1 MGNEYDSLHE
11 FDRYKK
17 EFKNSIQELIN
28 QGLIQEAKYMVD
40 EYDKIV
46 KNDIEVFSIRGVINI
61 IEGNLDS
68 AERILKEG
76 LEIQSFNF
84 DLLYNLAY
92 VYEIVKKHISAY
104 RYYVKA
110 LKVADDEMSSEINE
124 KLGELER
131 INIVKEYI
139 LRKKVLV
146 IAYIFPPLGGSG
158 VQRTLKFV
166 KYLREFGFEPV
177 VITVENSQ
185 YLLKDETLNNEIPEE
200 IEIIRIEEKI
210 TMNIDNNFINKLIQ
224 LFSVVVNDSK
234 LINKYINT
242 LSRDKENAIKYLLIP
257 DYKILWATEVLDKI
271 NEKVDF
277 SEIDIIY
284 TTSGPYSNHII
295 GYYLK
300 LLHNISWLADFRDE
314 WTNNPYVNFDKES
327 IFYQMNFAMEN
338 NIVHYADKINSVT
351 PVSKLNYEKLFGLNS
366 SKVLEIP
373 NGYDEEDFSLY
384 KCKNVKNEKFTIMH
398 NGLLYMIRTPLTF
411 MKAIQNALE
420 KNKIKRDKIKI
431 IFGFT
436 ENLSDWLKI
445 RDDLGLND
453 IVEFLDY
460 MPHKESLM
468 LAGQSDALLLIVG
481 SGEKNKSVYPGKL
494 FEYLRL
500 CKPILSLSPE
510 GSAVDVLLNNL
521 NRGINA
527 EFEAIDQI
535 ENSILKLYTDWERG
549 NTSNYQIS
557 EDIEKFS
564 RVNLTEELSN
574 AFSDIISEFKIKTPL
589 KLSEKNSNFYDDL
602 FESGGWNDMY
612 FKHYRESHYYR
623 IWLSALEKLKHITY
637 PNIIEIGCGPG
648 QFANLLFD
656 SGFNNYQGIDF
667 SSEAIKYA
675 KIRNSEYKNLFNI
688 DNAYTSNI
696 FNTDY
701 NTVIIFE
708 VLEHVDD
715 DLIILEK
722 IRKNSFVL
730 FSVPNFYSDGH
741 VRWFNSKQDVFLRYK
756 KYVEY
761 EEIQEH
767 SVGGLNKI
775 YLISGNK
782 K

>member
-1 MGNEYDSLHE
+1 
-11 FDRYKK
+11 
-17 EFKNSIQELIN
+17 
-28 QGLIQEAKYMVD
+28 
-40 EYDKIV
+40 
-46 KNDIEVFSIRGVINI
+46 
-61 IEGNLDS
+61 
-68 AERILKEG
+68 
-76 LEIQSFNF
+76 
-84 DLLYNLAY
+84 
-92 VYEIVKKHISAY
+92 
-104 RYYVKA
+104 
-110 LKVADDEMSSEINE
+110 
-124 KLGELER
+124 
-131 INIVKEYI
+131 
-139 LRKKVLV
+139 
-146 IAYIFPPLGGSG
+146 
-158 VQRTLKFV
+158 
-166 KYLREFGFEPV
+166 
-177 VITVENSQ
+177 
-185 YLLKDETLNNEIPEE
+185 
-200 IEIIRIEEKI
+200 
-210 TMNIDNNFINKLIQ
+210 
-224 LFSVVVNDSK
+224 
-234 LINKYINT
+234 
-242 LSRDKENAIKYLLIP
+242 
-257 DYKILWATEVLDKI
+257 
-271 NEKVDF
+271 
-277 SEIDIIY
+277 
-284 TTSGPYSNHII
+284 
-295 GYYLK
+295 
-300 LLHNISWLADFRDE
+300 
-314 WTNNPYVNFDKES
+314 
-327 IFYQMNFAMEN
+327 
-338 NIVHYADKINSVT
+338 
-351 PVSKLNYEKLFGLNS
+351 
-366 SKVLEIP
+366 
-373 NGYDEEDFSLY
+373 
-384 KCKNVKNEKFTIMH
+384 
-398 NGLLYMIRTPLTF
+398 MIRTPLTF

-756 KYVEY
+756 EYVEY